1 MMDAFAK
8 DIAFYVQSVF
18 GMTPRAAEAWVMLW
32 KVTRP
37 IRRGAITIKNTDFIE
52 FCKAWKVWSEI

>member
-1 MMDAFAK
+1 
-8 DIAFYVQSVF
+8 
-18 GMTPRAAEAWVMLW
+18 MTPRAAEAWVMLW